1 AFTQTILVTIL
12 NISTAG
18 IDHED
23 TLPVGSP
30 LFVDY
35 QHACRNTGSV
45 EKVCRKTYDALDPV
59 FLDNRLSDRL
69 LCVSPEKDSVRK
81 DDCRVTVVFQCFQ
94 NMHQPGII
102 AILLRRRIAIS
113 LKASIFFPRNT
124 ITPVLHG
131 KWWIGHYVV
140 KA

>member
-1 AFTQTILVTIL
+1 MNMGIDVLDILRISRIYVSRDIEIAFIFLFYLVIRNKAGILWIRCDLLIKCRDDSIDIAFTQTILVTIL

-59 FLDNRLSDRL
+59 FLDNRLSD
-69 LCVSPEKDSVRK
+69 
-81 DDCRVTVVFQCFQ
+81 
-94 NMHQPGII
+94 
-102 AILLRRRIAIS
+102 
-113 LKASIFFPRNT
+113 
-124 ITPVLHG
+124 
-131 KWWIGHYVV
+131 
-140 KA
+140 